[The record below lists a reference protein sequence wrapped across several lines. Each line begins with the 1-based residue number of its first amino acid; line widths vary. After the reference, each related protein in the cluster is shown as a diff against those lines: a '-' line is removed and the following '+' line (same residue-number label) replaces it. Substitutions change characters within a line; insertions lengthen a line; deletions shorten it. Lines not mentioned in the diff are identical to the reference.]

1 MKNKPDKIYNML
13 SYIWQASPHNKEK
26 AIQNGIWFIENLLA
40 KERSKVYEEVI
51 KLTDRIESHYDSSF
65 DEWRGFKGIRNTLRD
80 KLK

>member
-40 KERSKVYEEVI
+40 KERSKV
-51 KLTDRIESHYDSSF
+51 L
-65 DEWRGFKGIRNTLRD
+65 
-80 KLK
+80 